1 MCVDAQGMSD
11 IEPVCRVCACA
22 DDEVSPMLL
31 PVDKDARETA
41 DLRHV
46 SDPHRTARRIC
57 PGPVRTNFSAPSLVP
72 SLPPSSRLDPDIT
85 DKAEQALER
94 LLNSVETNAS
104 GNTPDSALSDGD
116 TLHGTMRNNPVELSG
131 DSEEDWE
138 GANLAEGERLLK
150 EAARTKAKEEEAARA
165 KAESAKK
172 KAADVK
178 PVIVGKQTEEAT
190 CRAPAVA
197 GNAMTGDNESTMT
210 PAASKAGVIAHLQP
224 LLQPR
229 LHVDDLTLDEAA
241 PLLAKMEIDFLRT
254 ALTTGNVQPVLTK
267 LKAAAYQRPEM
278 RKQGS
283 SSAGENQL
291 QSLLRA
297 GEEAA
302 AHVQHSAL
310 PMPDPLPGSPE
321 NEYLCN
327 LAGDSRKVIR
337 KARLSGKTCAE
348 EAGQRRKEGVVDEE
362 GETIDVELYN
372 KAREELM
379 LARKTAE
386 DNATEIENLKL
397 QLEHMKGFL
406 TNLTVIG

>member
-1 MCVDAQGMSD
+1 MSD
-11 IEPVCRVCACA
+11 IEPVRRVCVCA

-31 PVDKDARETA
+31 PVDKDARETV
-41 DLRHV
+41 DLRCV

-57 PGPVRTNFSAPSLVP
+57 HGPVHTNFCAPSLVP
-72 SLPPSSRLDPDIT
+72 SLSPSSRLDLDIM
-85 DKAEQALER
+85 DKADQALER
-94 LLNSVETNAS
+94 LLDSLETNAS

-116 TLHGTMRNNPVELSG
+116 TLHGTMRNNPVEFSG
-131 DSEEDWE
+131 DSEEEGE
-138 GANLAEGERLLK
+138 GANLAEGEKLSK

-165 KAESAKK
+165 KVESAKK
-172 KAADVK
+172 KAADPQ
-178 PVIVGKQTEEAT
+178 PVIVRKQTEKAT

-197 GNAMTGDNESTMT
+197 GNAMMGDKESTMT

-254 ALTTGNVQPVLTK
+254 TLTTGNVQPVLTK
-267 LKAAAYQRPEM
+267 LKAAAYQEPEM
-278 RKQGS
+278 RKLGS

-297 GEEAA
+297 GEEFA
-302 AHVQHSAL
+302 AHMHHSAL
-310 PMPDPLPGSPE
+310 PMPGTPE
-321 NEYLCN
+321 KEYLCN
-327 LAGDSRKVIR
+327 LAGDSRKVTR
-337 KARLSGKTCAE
+337 KARLPGKTCAE
-348 EAGQRRKEGVVDEE
+348 EAAQRRKEGVGDEE